1 MTRSKSSPPSMLCRE
16 TKKQSRA
23 KEIYEYMLWDWIIDF
38 RHWHTYSS
46 STHVIVVPSSK
57 ASYNWMMRGLCKP
70 LIISISRS
78 ILRRSSLHVHL
89 TNLAAKR
96 KPVVFSLHVY
106 TVPYV
111 PLFIF
116 AFKKENNGKS
126 FSFRYFFLFLF
137 SPWKKPHYLPN
148 SFFDISYV
156 SFGSTFR
163 WISTKRYGKHTSIS
177 AKKNKMHC
185 DFESVKM
192 MSWSIYFFACWFL
205 PVRDRMPNNTSNY
218 YFQVQNIII
227 LNIIIK
233 RWIWKSKRMPTSFF
247 LNFRLDFWFY
257 YSNHHCCWCHQKP
270 VISQGVQ
277 HHHSVE
283 LNEIDFEIR
292 PTLTNSHI
300 ITFINK

>member
-1 MTRSKSSPPSMLCRE
+1 
-16 TKKQSRA
+16 
-23 KEIYEYMLWDWIIDF
+23 MLWDWIIDF

-78 ILRRSSLHVHL
+78 IFRRSSLHVHL

-177 AKKNKMHC
+177 AKKNKCIVILKVWKWCPDQFIFSLADFFLFAIACQITHRIIIFKFKILLFWIYNNKTMNMEIKT
-185 DFESVKM
+185 DANIFFFKFQTWLLILLFESSLLLVPSKT
-192 MSWSIYFFACWFL
+192 SDFARRATSSFGRIEWNWFW
-205 PVRDRMPNNTSNY
+205 NS
-218 YFQVQNIII
+218 
-227 LNIIIK
+227 
-233 RWIWKSKRMPTSFF
+233 S
-247 LNFRLDFWFY
+247 
-257 YSNHHCCWCHQKP
+257 
-270 VISQGVQ
+270 
-277 HHHSVE
+277 
-283 LNEIDFEIR
+283 
-292 PTLTNSHI
+292 NSHQ
-300 ITFINK
+300 FAHYNFY